1 MEGDELP
8 SEGPGPPGS
17 RPTTAG
23 SGSSA
28 VGSPGASTTAYAPPG
43 SIFVAPARHGSSAG
57 SRVIHVLVAED
68 DEFERAALAELLGQ
82 TNEQYAS
89 AGTPLQYAVQL
100 VPNGAAV
107 RAAVVAHRE
116 LGATTGTR
124 FDLVL
129 LDVVLGV
136 NETAADVVGWV
147 RETAGPTV
155 PIVLFSAGVQL
166 ELVRAPIRRLPPR
179 PRATARRA
187 DRRVAARA
195 PTPRRPRT
203 AARRAAAT
211 SRLTPHAS
219 PQPPSPCRCGAAS
232 CSAPTRS

>member
-1 MEGDELP
+1 M
-8 SEGPGPPGS
+8 
-17 RPTTAG
+17 
-23 SGSSA
+23 
-28 VGSPGASTTAYAPPG
+28 
-43 SIFVAPARHGSSAG
+43 
-57 SRVIHVLVAED
+57 
-68 DEFERAALAELLGQ
+68 
-82 TNEQYAS
+82 
-89 AGTPLQYAVQL
+89 QL

-147 RETAGPTV
+147 RETAGTTV

-166 ELVRAPIRRLPPR
+166 ELVRARPAASHRALAPPR
-179 PRATARRA
+179 
-187 DRRVAARA
+187 AA
-195 PTPRRPRT
+195 PT
-203 AARRAAAT
+203 AARRARAPHRPPRRRAPRRRAAAPPQ
-211 SRLTPHAS
+211 PHA
-219 PQPPSPCRCGAAS
+219 PPHRTTAHVCRCGAAS

>member
-1 MEGDELP
+1 M
-8 SEGPGPPGS
+8 
-17 RPTTAG
+17 
-23 SGSSA
+23 
-28 VGSPGASTTAYAPPG
+28 
-43 SIFVAPARHGSSAG
+43 
-57 SRVIHVLVAED
+57 LVAED

-147 RETAGPTV
+147 RETAGTAV

-195 PTPRRPRT
+195 PTPHRPRA
-203 AARRAAAT
+203 AARRAAAAST
-211 SRLTPHAS
+211 RLTPHRTTTALV
-219 PQPPSPCRCGAAS
+219 CRCGAAS
-232 CSAPTRS
+232 CSAPTGS

>member
-1 MEGDELP
+1 MEGDETP

-43 SIFVAPARHGSSAG
+43 SIFVAPARHGSSAR

-166 ELVRAPIRRLPPR
+166 ELVRALCLPPR

-187 DRRVAARA
+187 DRRPAARA
-195 PTPRRPRT
+195 PTPHRPRA
-203 AARRAAAT
+203 AARRAAAAST
-211 SRLTPHAS
+211 RLTPHRTTTALV
-219 PQPPSPCRCGAAS
+219 CRCGAAS